1 MGNTT
6 TKKAPRKP
14 TAAEAYIC
22 VVLVFGLV
30 IGSMILGIA
39 VQATMLL
46 ASIVAVIFAVRLGY
60 SWSDLEKA
68 IADKLGQLAPTV
80 CILWLI
86 GMFLGSILFSGTL
99 PLLVKY
105 GFQVIN
111 PKFLY
116 VSALLV
122 CSVLSIMTGSSWTSV
137 STGGIACMTICQM
150 LGGNNAIM
158 AAAVISG
165 AIFGDKIS
173 PMSETTNLAPACV
186 GNSLW
191 SHIHAQLYT
200 TIPPYIFAIIFYTV
214 LGLKSGG
221 ITEIPESA
229 TAIVAQLDQIYNL
242 TPVLLIPVILLLV
255 LAVTQKPTIPS
266 LLASSVVAMIIGV
279 LTQGDKFTLAASTT
293 AAIKGFT
300 VASVAPE
307 GMEVLEKVS
316 YLLNRGGMISMANVV
331 MICYTGFGLTAIMIR
346 SGILDKAVE
355 PLMHFAN
362 TRVKAVLTAELA
374 IFVVHAVAGISY
386 LSSVFVGAAW
396 KKCYVKNKIGLP
408 ALSRTL
414 EDVGTTVSCLFP
426 WGQSGAFYM
435 ATLGV
440 SIYGAAGYFK
450 YLTLS
455 YLCPIMAIIL
465 AVTGIGM
472 FTLSDEEAAAE
483 MAKIEAEEAGMKSM
497 AELDV

>member
-1 MGNTT
+1 MSNNTSE
-6 TKKAPRKP
+6 KHRKP
-14 TAAEAYIC
+14 TSAEAYFC
-22 VVLVFGLV
+22 VILVFGLV
-30 IGSMILGIA
+30 VGAMVLGVA

-46 ASIVAVIFAVRLGY
+46 ASIVAVIFAIRLGY
-60 SWSDLEKA
+60 TWPELEKA

-86 GMFLGSILFSGTL
+86 GMFLGAILFSGTL
-99 PLLVKY
+99 PLLVVY
-105 GFQVIN
+105 GFKMIS

-150 LGGNNAIM
+150 LGANNAIM

-186 GNSLW
+186 GNTLW
-191 SHIHAQLYT
+191 RHIHAQLYT
-200 TIPPYIFAIIFYTV
+200 TVPAYVLAIIFYTV
-214 LGLKSGG
+214 LGLRSGG

-229 TAIVAQLDQIYNL
+229 TEIVSQLGEIYNL
-242 TPVLLIPVILLLV
+242 TPILLIPVILLLI
-255 LAVTQKPTIPS
+255 LAVLQKPTIPS
-266 LLASSVVAMIIGV
+266 LLVSGVTAMLLGV
-279 LTQGDKFTLAASTT
+279 FTQGDKFTLAASTN

-300 VASVAPE
+300 VASIAPE
-307 GMEVLEKVS
+307 GMEILPNVS
-316 YLLNRGGMISMANVV
+316 YLLNRGGMIAMANVV
-331 MICYTGFGLTAIMIR
+331 MICYTGFALTAILIR
-346 SGILDKAVE
+346 CGILDKAVE
-355 PLMHFAN
+355 PLMNFAN
-362 TRVKAVLTAELA
+362 TRVKAVFTAEIA
-374 IFVVHAVAGISY
+374 IFVVHAIAGISY
-386 LSSVFVGAAW
+386 LSSVFVGSAW
-396 KKCYVKNKIGLP
+396 KKCYVKNKCGLP

-440 SIYGAAGYFK
+440 SIYGANGFFK

-455 YLCPIMAIIL
+455 YLCPLIALLL
-465 AVTGIGM
+465 AVFNIGM
-472 FTLSDEEAAAE
+472 FTLTDEQQAE
-483 MAKIEAEEAGMKSM
+483 EMKKIEEEEGMQKSL
-497 AELDV
+497 AELDA

>member
-1 MGNTT
+1 MSEKKTRTT
-6 TKKAPRKP
+6 RAPSY
-14 TAAEAYIC
+14 AEAYLC

-30 IGSMILGIA
+30 IGAMILGVP
-39 VQATMLL
+39 VQATMLF
-46 ASIVAVIFAVRLGY
+46 ASVIATVFAYRLGY
-60 SWSDLEKA
+60 SWDVLEKA
-68 IADKLGQLAPTV
+68 IAGKLGQLAPTV

-86 GMFLGSILFSGTL
+86 GLYLGANMFSGTL

-105 GFQVIN
+105 GFEIIS

-122 CSVLSIMTGSSWTSV
+122 CSVLSVMTGSSWTSV
-137 STGGIACMTICQM
+137 ATGGIACITNCRI
-150 LGGNNAIM
+150 LGGNDAIM
-158 AAAVISG
+158 AGAIISG

-186 GNSLW
+186 GNTLW
-191 SHIHAQLYT
+191 SHIHAQLFT
-200 TIPPYIFAIIFYTV
+200 TIPAMLVAIVFYTL
-214 LGLKSGG
+214 LGLHSGG
-221 ITEIPESA
+221 VADIPENA
-229 TAIVAQLDQIYNL
+229 TEVVDQLDQIFNL
-242 TPVLLIPVILLLV
+242 NPVLLLPVIVLLV

-266 LLASSVVAMIIGV
+266 LLISSVLALIVGVIVQGPAFTMKVA
-279 LTQGDKFTLAASTT
+279 TN

-300 VASVAPE
+300 VSSVAPE
-307 GMEVLEKVS
+307 GMEILHDVS
-316 YLLNRGGMISMANVV
+316 YLLNRGGMISMANTV
-331 MICYTGFGLTAIMIR
+331 MICYTGFALTAILIR
-346 SGILDKAVE
+346 CGILDKAVE

-362 TRVKAVLTAELA
+362 TRVKAVFTAELA

-426 WGQSGAFYM
+426 WGQSGAFYV

-440 SIYGAAGYFK
+440 SIYGANGYFK

-455 YLCPIMAIIL
+455 YLCPIIALLL
-465 AVTGIGM
+465 AVFNIGM
-472 FTLSDEEAAAE
+472 FNLSDDEQAKLMAEIEEEEGNMKSIAE
-483 MAKIEAEEAGMKSM
+483 MDA
-497 AELDV
+497 